1 MKFSEYR
8 YERPDVEQ
16 FKADFTTLLKG
27 LENGSLEE
35 QKAAVAAMNE
45 LRSKFGTMETLV
57 SVRHSI
63 NTEDEFYKAEQ
74 DYMDEIGPVVQE
86 YITDYYRALVNSKY
100 RAEFEQEWGTQLL
113 SLAEISCVPSALK
126 LSETYSLRTSCPP
139 NTPN

>member
-1 MKFSEYR
+1 MKFTEYR
-8 YERPDVEQ
+8 YERPDAEQ
-16 FKADFTTLLKG
+16 FKLEFTNLLKG
-27 LENGSLEE
+27 LETGNLEE

-45 LRSKFGTMETLV
+45 LRSTFDTMQTLV

-100 RAEFEQEWGTQLL
+100 R
-113 SLAEISCVPSALK
+113 V
-126 LSETYSLRTSCPP
+126 
-139 NTPN
+139 